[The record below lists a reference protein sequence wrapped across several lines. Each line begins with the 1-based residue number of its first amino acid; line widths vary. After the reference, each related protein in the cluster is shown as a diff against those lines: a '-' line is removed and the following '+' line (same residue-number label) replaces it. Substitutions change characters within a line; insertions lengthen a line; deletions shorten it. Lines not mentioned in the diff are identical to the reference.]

1 MEENSTNALMIAAGV
16 LISVMIISVAVYL
29 FKSSADFAQSYYAD
43 IDSKTTQAFNNEFE
57 IYNTDNV
64 TIQDMVSLANFA
76 RDTNIKNGVEN
87 DKNNS
92 IYIQVILYNGSKHL
106 ETMDREELYQF
117 MEENTFIDNDP
128 SKGEQKYRCKGVEYD
143 ENSQRINKITFEIK
157 K

>member
-1 MEENSTNALMIAAGV
+1 MEENAANALMIAAGV
-16 LISVMIISVAVYL
+16 LISVLIISLAVFL
-29 FKSSADFAQSYYAD
+29 FNSSSEFAESYYAE

-57 IYNTDNV
+57 IYNRDDV
-64 TIQDMVSLANFA
+64 TIQDIVSLANFA

-106 ETMDREELYQF
+106 ETLDREEMYQF

-128 SKGEQKYRCKGVEYD
+128 SNGEQKYKCKGIEYD
-143 ENSQRINKITFEIK
+143 ENTQRVNKITFEIK

>member
-1 MEENSTNALMIAAGV
+1 MEENAANALMIAAGV
-16 LISVMIISVAVYL
+16 LISVLIISLAVFL
-29 FKSSADFAQSYYAD
+29 FNSSSEFAESYYAE

-57 IYNTDNV
+57 IYNRDDV
-64 TIQDMVSLANFA
+64 TIQDIVSLANFA

-106 ETMDREELYQF
+106 ETLDREEMYQF

-128 SKGEQKYRCKGVEYD
+128 SKGEQKYKCKGIEYD
-143 ENSQRINKITFEIK
+143 ENTQRVNKITFEIK

>member
-1 MEENSTNALMIAAGV
+1 MEENAANALMIAAGV
-16 LISVMIISVAVYL
+16 LISVLIISLAVFL
-29 FKSSADFAQSYYAD
+29 FNSSSEFAESYYAE
-43 IDSKTTQAFNNEFE
+43 IDSKTTQALNNEFE
-57 IYNTDNV
+57 IYNRDDV
-64 TIQDMVSLANFA
+64 TIQDIVSLANFA

-106 ETMDREELYQF
+106 ETLDREEMYQF

-128 SKGEQKYRCKGVEYD
+128 SKGEQKYKCKGIEYD
-143 ENSQRINKITFEIK
+143 ENTQRVNKITFEIK

>member
-16 LISVMIISVAVYL
+16 LISVLIISVAVYL
-29 FKSSADFAQSYYAD
+29 FKSSADFAESYYTE

-64 TIQDMVSLANFA
+64 TIQDMVSIANFA

-128 SKGEQKYRCKGVEYD
+128 AKGEQKYKCKGIEYD
-143 ENSQRINKITFEIK
+143 ENTQRVNKITFEIK